1 MQTIIMPARMAR
13 VMPTAKA
20 GTLKAMVTEEA
31 MEFACVALPM
41 KPSAIIRAME
51 KKPDKKRA
59 APRPI
64 FGVSPCVM

>member
-1 MQTIIMPARMAR
+1 MPARTAR

-41 KPSAIIRAME
+41 KPSAIIRAE
-51 KKPDKKRA
+51 RIKYLDKVRILFTQK
-59 APRPI
+59 
-64 FGVSPCVM
+64 